1 MPKPINPA
9 DDGAHMH
16 FNEKMAYG
24 DYLKLD
30 AILGAQAPLSEAHD
44 EMLFIVQHQ
53 TAELWMK
60 LAIHELR
67 AAAAGLEA
75 EDIRPCFK
83 MFSRVA
89 RIFEQLNSAWD
100 VLRTMTPTDYLRF
113 RDELQKSSGFQSQQY
128 REIEFLVG
136 NKNATMLCPH
146 AHVPEVHAHLQACLD
161 APSLYDQVTLL
172 LARRGW
178 DLPPELLDRD
188 WSEAHVSHPALR
200 KVWQQVYSDPSSHWE
215 LYELAEKLVDFED
228 YFRRWR
234 FNHLLT
240 VQRIIGSKRGTG
252 GTSGVAYL
260 DKMLSVVLFPELW
273 EVRAEL

>member
-1 MPKPINPA
+1 MSKPINPA

-16 FNEKMAYG
+16 FDQKMAYG

-30 AILGAQAPLSEAHD
+30 AILGAQAPLSDAHD

-67 AAAAGLEA
+67 AASAGLEA
-75 EDIRPCFK
+75 DDIRPSFK
-83 MFSRVA
+83 MLSRVA
-89 RIFEQLNSAWD
+89 RIFTQLNSAWD
-100 VLRTMTPTDYLRF
+100 VLRTMTPTEYLKF
-113 RDELQKSSGFQSQQY
+113 RDDLQKSSGFQSQQY

-136 NKNATMLCPH
+136 NKNATMMCPH
-146 AHVPEVHAHLQACLD
+146 AHVPEAHAHLQECLD
-161 APSLYDQVTLL
+161 SPSIYDQVTML
-172 LARRGW
+172 LARRGF

-188 WSEAHVSHPALR
+188 WSQAHVSHPALR
-200 KVWQQVYSDPSSHWE
+200 EVWRQVYSDPAKYWE
-215 LYELAEKLVDFED
+215 LYELAEKLIDFED

-234 FNHLLT
+234 FNHLIT
-240 VQRIIGSKRGTG
+240 VQRIIGSKRGSG

-260 DKMLSVVLFPELW
+260 DKMLNVVLFPELW
-273 EVRAEL
+273 EVRADL